1 VGNEKGKEKMTA
13 DTFATAPG
21 ATPLAKDEAAGLIP
35 TYISTQGELNAVEQE
50 NILKAE
56 LWLSHSR
63 KPEGILSE
71 KFMRQLHREMF
82 GNVWR
87 WAGKYRTSEKSIGV
101 PWSQV
106 PTAVKTMLDNARYQ
120 LENKVYEPDELA
132 ARLHHRAVEIHAF
145 ANGNG
150 RHARY
155 MSDALLQSLGNSR
168 FSWGASA
175 ELGQPG
181 TARTA
186 YIAALKAADN
196 KKFALL
202 LKFVRS

>member
-1 VGNEKGKEKMTA
+1 MSA
-13 DTFATAPG
+13 DTFVTAPG
-21 ATPLAKDEAAGLIP
+21 ATPLDKDEAAGLIL

-56 LWLSHSR
+56 LWLSKSR
-63 KPEGILSE
+63 KPEAILTE
-71 KFMRQLHREMF
+71 KFYRQLHRQMF
-82 GNVWR
+82 GEVWR

-101 PWSQV
+101 SWTQV
-106 PTAVKTMLDNARYQ
+106 PTAVKTMLENAQYQ
-120 LENKVYEPDELA
+120 LEKKVYEPDELA

-145 ANGNG
+145 PNGNG

-155 MSDALLQSLGNSR
+155 LSDALLASLGIAR
-168 FSWGASA
+168 FSWGANA
-175 ELGQPG
+175 ELGKPG

-186 YIAALKAADN
+186 YISALKEADN
-196 KKFALL
+196 KKFVSL